1 MIHALNAKL
10 ELIIIRRGQ
19 SRLVLTES
27 YHLNDSLKMDECW
40 KLFFYLKKS
49 NFSNRFPEA
58 SESSKYAFFIC
69 DLQIVTNKNIFI

>member
-40 KLFFYLKKS
+40 KLFFYLKK
-49 NFSNRFPEA
+49 NRT
-58 SESSKYAFFIC
+58 SQIAFRKHRNQANMHFLFVI
-69 DLQIVTNKNIFI
+69 